1 MERMDKIVSLKDWIN
16 SFWNFQEE
24 DLKYFQNL
32 ITKKIPF
39 DPEEILKNIKER
51 MQTRRA
57 FYQIYKYLPKR
68 DLSLAELEWAE
79 QKLTEIIYREEL
91 ITNLINKILELLTLL
106 VDPENFQIS
115 QISTDSFILH

>member
-1 MERMDKIVSLKDWIN
+1 MERMDKIVSLKDWID